1 MTLSLAQIM
10 GWVGAYLWVLIRVA
24 AMLMVA
30 PLFGARGVPR
40 RWRALA
46 AMVISLVIAPTL
58 PAMPAVDPLSV
69 AGVLLVGQQILIG
82 VAMGFVLGMVISSF
96 VMAGESMAMGMGLG
110 FAQTVDPQNGVSVPL
125 ISQFLT
131 IVATLL
137 FIALDGPAMIVK
149 MLADSFAWLPVA
161 PVGLT
166 ALDFWRIV
174 GFGQAMFV
182 NALLIGLPVITS
194 LLMVNMAMGVITR
207 AAPQLNIF
215 SIGFPA
221 TLLIGFFLLLVTSPT
236 WLPNLE
242 HFLQQTLLFISDL
255 LRHGRG

>member
-10 GWVGAYLWVLIRVA
+10 GWVGAYFWVLIRVA

-46 AMVISLVIAPTL
+46 AMVFSLVIAPTL
-58 PAMPAVDPLSV
+58 PAVPAIDPLSV
-69 AGVLLVGQQILIG
+69 EGILLVGQQILIG
-82 VAMGFVLGMVISSF
+82 VSMGFLLGMVISSF
-96 VMAGESMAMGMGLG
+96 VMAGETIAMGMGLG

-137 FIALDGPAMIVK
+137 FISLDGPAMMVK
-149 MLADSFAWLPVA
+149 MLADSFVWLPIG
-161 PVGLT
+161 PMGLS
-166 ALDFWRIV
+166 ADDFWRIV

-182 NALLIGLPVITS
+182 NALLIGLPVVTS

-242 HFLQQTLLFISDL
+242 HFLQQTLVFISDL
-255 LRHGRG
+255 LRHPRG

>member
-1 MTLSLAQIM
+1 MTLSLAEIM
-10 GWVGAYLWVLIRVA
+10 GWVGAYLWVLTRVA
-24 AMLMVA
+24 AMLMVV
-30 PLFGARGVPR
+30 PLFGARAIPR

-46 AMVISLVIAPTL
+46 AMVFSLVIAPTL
-58 PAMPAVDPLSV
+58 PPVPEIDPLSV
-69 AGVLLVGQQILIG
+69 AGVLMVAQQMLIG
-82 VAMGFVLGMVISSF
+82 VSMGFILGMVLSSF
-96 VMAGESMAMGMGLG
+96 VMAGETMAMGMGLG

-125 ISQFLT
+125 ISQLLT

-137 FIALDGPAMIVK
+137 FISLDGPALIVK
-149 MLADSFAWLPVA
+149 MLAESFVWLPVS
-161 PVGLT
+161 PVGLS
-166 ALDFWRIV
+166 AEDFWRIV

-255 LRHGRG
+255 LRHPRG

>member
-1 MTLSLAQIM
+1 MTLPLADIM
-10 GWVGAYLWVLIRVA
+10 GWVGTYLWVLIRVGA
-24 AMLMVA
+24 VLMVA
-30 PLFGARGVPR
+30 PVFGARGVPKR
-40 RWRALA
+40 LRALA

-58 PAMPAVDPLSV
+58 PAPPAIDPLSAEGIVLV
-69 AGVLLVGQQILIG
+69 AQQIMIG
-82 VAMGFVLGMVISSF
+82 VTIGFVLGMVISSF
-96 VMAGESMAMGMGLG
+96 VMAGEAMALGMGLG

-137 FIALDGPAMIVK
+137 FIALDGPALTLK
-149 MLADSFAWLPVA
+149 LLADSFLWLPVS
-161 PVGLT
+161 PIGLNPQ
-166 ALDFWRIV
+166 DFWRVV

-182 NALLIGLPVITS
+182 NALLIALPVIIS
-194 LLMVNMAMGVITR
+194 LLMVNIAMGVITR

-221 TLLIGFFLLLVTSPT
+221 TLLIGFFLILVSSPV

-242 HFLQQTLLFISDL
+242 HFLQKALQFLSHLF
-255 LRHGRG
+255 RHVDG